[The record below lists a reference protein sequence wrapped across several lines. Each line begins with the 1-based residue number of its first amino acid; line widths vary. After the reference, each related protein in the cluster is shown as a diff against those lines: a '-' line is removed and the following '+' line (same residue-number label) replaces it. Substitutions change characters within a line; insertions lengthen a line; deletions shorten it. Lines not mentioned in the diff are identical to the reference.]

1 MSSKKHIL
9 LFSLFFIIGFQ
20 ILHKAGFI
28 IYFALNKADIV
39 ETHCVNKAIK
49 PLKCDGKCHL
59 KKYVSL
65 EDTEEQRQKEQK
77 PFFPKIE
84 KENFWVFIIPQAQNY
99 LKNRAAWPDRSSC
112 SSPDDYLISLTK
124 AVLLDIFHPPCIIQI
139 V

>member
-65 EDTEEQRQKEQK
+65 ENTEEHRQKENK
-77 PFFPKIE
+77 PFFPNIE
-84 KENFWVFIIPQAQNY
+84 KENFWVFIIPQTQNC
-99 LKNRAAWPDRSSC
+99 LKNQVDWPERSS
-112 SSPDDYLISLTK
+112 SSSHEDYLISFTN
-124 AVLLDIFHPPCIIQI
+124 ALLSDIFHPPCIVQI
-139 V
+139 T